1 MTKHWGG
8 GSGGAFACCSEMF
21 NASTHVLDFPKD
33 ATPRQKAALVG
44 ATLLIVSFKMINET
58 LKNMAKGLQKTTSL
72 LKICFLGFCVLPV
85 LE

>member
-1 MTKHWGG
+1 MRVNVSQSLKGDAIGTMTKHWGG

-44 ATLLIVSFKMINET
+44 ATLLIVSFKIM
-58 LKNMAKGLQKTTSL
+58 KTKHR
-72 LKICFLGFCVLPV
+72 KIWRSAV
-85 LE
+85 